1 MALLSEGTWQ
11 IYNEQNEPDRYFVTL
26 TQENVNDARN
36 YYTKFQSTES
46 GNFWKFGEKYT
57 DGNPAFVLPEATI
70 EFTRENPDDVNNT
83 TITGMNVT
91 PVYNGDGMFENG
103 VLRGGRKRSKKVKKS
118 KQTKKRATRRRRS
131 SKKAK
136 KAKKAKKSKKSRKA
150 KKSRKH

>member
-11 IYNEQNEPDRYFVTL
+11 IYNEQNEPNRYFVTL

-36 YYTKFQSTES
+36 YYTKFQSPES
-46 GNFWKFGEKYT
+46 GNFWKFGEQYT

-70 EFTRENPDDVNNT
+70 EFTRENPNDVNNT

-91 PVYNGDGMFENG
+91 PVYNGDGMFNEHG
-103 VLRGGRKRSKKVKKS
+103 VLQGGRKRSKKVKKS

-131 SKKAK
+131 SKN
-136 KAKKAKKSKKSRKA
+136 KSRKMNR
-150 KKSRKH
+150 RKRY